1 MNDYIDTKSTLT
13 VLFATAIIVANI
25 TASKVATFDLPV
37 VGALVVPA
45 GFVAFGF
52 AFLMTDLL
60 NELYGPSYARRVVNG
75 TVLAL
80 IVAWALIYASIMMPS
95 APFYPL
101 GEEFAAVL
109 GGGATIITASIITI
123 LLSQNIDV
131 IVFDVI
137 RSATGEGHKYARN
150 VGSTAISQLLD
161 TVVFITLGFAIL
173 PRILGGEIT
182 PFAAIPAL
190 IGAQYALKLVVLLLD
205 TPLFYLGATVLDSSD

>member
-137 RSATGEGHKYARN
+137 RSATGDGHKYARN

-161 TVVFITLGFAIL
+161 TVVFITLAFAIL